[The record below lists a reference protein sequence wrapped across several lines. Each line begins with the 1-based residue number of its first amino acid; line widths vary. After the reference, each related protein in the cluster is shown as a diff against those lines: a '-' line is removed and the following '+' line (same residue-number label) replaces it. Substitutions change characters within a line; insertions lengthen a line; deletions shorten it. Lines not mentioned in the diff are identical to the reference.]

1 VPSVDS
7 ERDRIPAPSVRFLLF
22 DSKNCGL
29 ADSPNKLQLLLL
41 ITRDYLQLLED
52 KVGSLLTLLNNFFE
66 TLKIS

>member
-1 VPSVDS
+1 VSSVDS
-7 ERDRIPAPSVRFLLF
+7 ERDRIPVSSVCFLLF

-41 ITRDYLQLLED
+41 IPRDYLQLLED

-66 TLKIS
+66 TLKIP